1 MFEEGASD
9 RVQCELEGGLGK
21 AEYLEG
27 FYCSAKSNNGGNG
40 RKCAI
45 RGTNKATCKKW
56 VCQGFLKS

>member
-27 FYCSAKSNNGGNG
+27 FYCSAKSNNGGDG
-40 RKCAI
+40 R
-45 RGTNKATCKKW
+45 N
-56 VCQGFLKS
+56 VQ